1 MRTLVMSVLILGCT
15 HNNGGGDSNISIDD
29 LGPKLASVACTKIF
43 QCCTQSEIATQFM
56 DFTVMNQPITT
67 EPECESFYDGLY
79 AGLAVPDYKASIAV
93 GRISY
98 DGDAA
103 ATCLDGIAAE
113 SCSDY
118 SMDVAT
124 SSEMV
129 CSDFI
134 MPLVATGGGC
144 TQDYECTTNNCV
156 GATVTP
162 GGQNTDGACMA
173 LPGVGQACSVNCQTG
188 LYCGFDGTSASD
200 TCLSLKADGASC
212 QSSSE
217 CAGRQCPGSGSG
229 DAGTCAT
236 GATCD
241 GA

>member
-1 MRTLVMSVLILGCT
+1 MRTLVMSVLILGCAD
-15 HNNGGGDSNISIDD
+15 HNGGSSGNVSIDD

-43 QCCTQSEIATQFM
+43 QCCTQGEIATQFM
-56 DFTVMNQPITT
+56 DITVMNQPITT
-67 EPECESFYDGLY
+67 EPECESFYDGLF
-79 AGLAVPDYKASIAV
+79 AGLAVPEYKASIAA
-93 GRISY
+93 GRITY

-103 ATCLDGIAAE
+103 GTCLDGIAAE

-118 SMDVAT
+118 SMDAAS

-134 MPLVATGGGC
+134 TPLVATGGGC

-156 GATVTP
+156 GATVAP
-162 GGQNTDGACMA
+162 GRQSIDGACMA
-173 LPGVGQACSVNCQTG
+173 LPGVGQTCTINCQTG
-188 LYCGFDGTSASD
+188 LFCGFDGTSSST
-200 TCLSLKADGASC
+200 TCQTLKPDGATCEGST
-212 QSSSE
+212 E
-217 CAGRQCPGSGSG
+217 CAGHQCPGSGSG
-229 DAGTCAT
+229 NAGTCAT